1 MKDPMS
7 GYFLLYLV
15 SCSQVPHMV
24 INESVP
30 MAGAMPCTPLDPP
43 QHHST
48 ECQARETCVEFN
60 RIEGEQQVTDLSK
73 YLWLWEFVFHVF
85 RRCAQDR

>member
-7 GYFLLYLV
+7 GYFLWYLV

-24 INESVP
+24 ISESVP
-30 MAGAMPCTPLDPP
+30 RAGAMSCTALDPPP

-48 ECQARETCVEFN
+48 ECQARKTCVEFN
-60 RIEGEQQVTDLSK
+60 RIEGEQVTDLSK
-73 YLWLWEFVFHVF
+73 YLCLWELVFHVF
-85 RRCAQDR
+85 RRCVQDR